1 MIGLADRLAEQRI
14 NIGALSKNE
23 ARKRRRKAMEL
34 ASRVIEKGI
43 TISGWHKSYRRG
55 SGKKGK
61 RFTPTIPS
69 YMIARQIYG
78 NSLELGTDTIIPKDL
93 GKEVKEFLGGR
104 FSERDYYV
112 DREYL
117 EKRGALKE
125 WREYRARTL
134 LEYPRGKQSNEEPQ
148 Q

>member
-1 MIGLADRLAEQRI
+1 MISSADKLVEQRI
-14 NIGALSKNE
+14 NIGALSRSE

-34 ASRVIEKGI
+34 ASKVIEKGVI
-43 TISGWHKSYRRG
+43 NTGWHKSYRRG
-55 SGKKGK
+55 RKGK
-61 RFTPTIPS
+61 RFTPLIPS
-69 YMIARQIYG
+69 YIIAKQIYG
-78 NSLELGTDTIIPKDL
+78 DSLELGIDIIIPKDL
-93 GKEVKEFLGGR
+93 GEEVKRFLGGR